1 MSSKPISAIFPTA
14 FAHFVSLYPILAILT
29 PFQTFHYYCICYGD
43 LWSEIF
49 DVTIVIVWGHS
60 EPCPCKTVNL
70 IHKYVCSDHS
80 IDWLF
85 PQASISLCLCVCL
98 SVCLFIS
105 LFGSPYSL
113 RHVCIEI
120 KPVNDPIISCKCSNE
135 RKCCISLTLN
145 QKLGMIKL
153 NEKDMLKAETVQ
165 KLSLLGQTVSQDA
178 NANAHWQYTWSAKS
192 FDGDVQWDSWCFHVC

>member
-1 MSSKPISAIFPTA
+1 METPCQANLSVPF
-14 FAHFVSLYPILAILT
+14 FQQHLLT
-29 PFQTFHYYCICYGD
+29 LCPCVPFWQFLHHSRLFHYYCICYGD
-43 LWSEIF
+43 LSVIF
-49 DVTIVIVWGHS
+49 DVTVVVVWGHS

-80 IDWLF
+80 IGCSLKLQF
-85 PQASISLCLCVCL
+85 PCVCV

-105 LFGSPYSL
+105 LFGSLYSL

-153 NEKDMLKAETVQ
+153 TEKDMLKAETVQ

-192 FDGDVQWDSWCFHVC
+192 FDEDVQWDSCCFHVC